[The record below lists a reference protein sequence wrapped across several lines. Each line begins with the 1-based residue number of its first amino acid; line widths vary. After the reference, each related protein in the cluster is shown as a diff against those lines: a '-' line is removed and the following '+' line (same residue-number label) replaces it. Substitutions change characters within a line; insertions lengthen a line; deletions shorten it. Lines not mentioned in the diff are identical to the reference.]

1 MTGRTHYG
9 IVAGVDIGSL
19 TAKTVLLDE
28 AKRVVAHTIVPTGA
42 VSRRAAQSSL
52 QEALDAVGLPAEK
65 LNYVIATGY
74 GRANVPF
81 ANVQLTEISCHAR
94 GVHFV
99 IPEARTIIDIGGQDS
114 KVISLDE
121 NDGRVISFVMNDKC
135 AAGSGRFL
143 EVMSRALEVELEE
156 MGPLSLRYQNA
167 LQISSTCT
175 VFAESEVVAL
185 IAANHDKVDIIAGIH
200 KAIARRVASMV
211 KQIGVREKVVM
222 TGGVA
227 KNIGA
232 VRALED
238 VLGVAVYV
246 PEEPQITGALGAAL
260 FALEGASASLRIG
273 SQSQKIER
281 EQNGFTT

>member
-28 AKRVVAHTIVPTGA
+28 AKQVVAHTIVPTGA

-185 IAANHDKVDIIAGIH
+185 IAANHDKVDIIAGIL
-200 KAIARRVASMV
+200 KAIARRVTSMV

-273 SQSQKIER
+273 SQSQKIEG